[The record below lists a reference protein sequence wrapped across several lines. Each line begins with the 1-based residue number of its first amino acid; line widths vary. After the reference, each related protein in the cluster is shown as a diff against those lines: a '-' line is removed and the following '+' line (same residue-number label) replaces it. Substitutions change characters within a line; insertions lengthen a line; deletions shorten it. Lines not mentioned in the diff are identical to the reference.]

1 MGPDVVFDNPYLDKY
16 LRFGWYLDITM
27 LIFLGDTSL
36 TFRPDSV
43 VDLDDWGYTFD
54 DGWFEVIQ
62 FFDLPYIYAILRH
75 ISVSI
80 EIYRSSW
87 SHMILTT
94 HEMHVKLIVY
104 CYLIMI
110 PYWSLSWA
118 IKSRSHFLA
127 FRYHHASSSERCL
140 LDVWVWFSYGLGW
153 QRSHIWW
160 WMIHGVAWSSPPTRY
175 TLRWWPIYYLI
186 MIP

>member
-1 MGPDVVFDNPYLDKY
+1 MPYWGIFPLR
-16 LRFGWYLDITM
+16 LRFVYLHLFAWPSPVTRYTSGWGFTFILSWFPSEASLEPFIQT
-27 LIFLGDTSL
+27 LIFLHLVAVMLLIPRDVSL
-36 TFRPDSV
+36 MFGFD
-43 VDLDDWGYTFD
+43 VDYIYHTFD

-62 FFDLPYIYAILRH
+62 FFDLPYIYVILGH

-110 PYWSLSWA
+110 PQWSLSWA
-118 IKSRSHFLA
+118 IQSGPYF
-127 FRYHHASSSERCL
+127 
-140 LDVWVWFSYGLGW
+140 
-153 QRSHIWW
+153 
-160 WMIHGVAWSSPPTRY
+160 
-175 TLRWWPIYYLI
+175 
-186 MIP
+186 